1 MSSISVPHSWTT
13 IEPSLNSRLY
23 FFTFDVD
30 NPASNN
36 SYIVFLNDG
45 NYIGADLATEIQSK
59 MNSAT
64 NGEQANLFTASY
76 DIRRNTIKIQ
86 INVNFKAFYILTPT
100 DF

>member
-23 FFTFDVD
+23 FFTFNKD
-30 NPASNN
+30 NPDSNN

-45 NYIGADLATEIQSK
+45 NYIGTDLAIEIQAK

-64 NGEQANLFTASY
+64 NGEQAS
-76 DIRRNTIKIQ
+76 
-86 INVNFKAFYILTPT
+86 
-100 DF
+100 